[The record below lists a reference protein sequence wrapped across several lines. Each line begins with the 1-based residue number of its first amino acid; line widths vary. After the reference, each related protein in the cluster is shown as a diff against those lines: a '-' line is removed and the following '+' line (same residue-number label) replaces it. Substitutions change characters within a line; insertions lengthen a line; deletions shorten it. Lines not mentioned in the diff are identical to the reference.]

1 MTDAI
6 PTMPETADGYL
17 ITREEFASWIVR
29 EDERLLVLNKPALV
43 VVHPS
48 KNGPWSSVV
57 GAAREY
63 TGLERVHLI
72 FRLDRET
79 SGVVVL
85 AKERTL
91 ASALQV
97 AVEKRRNAKRY
108 LVVLQGELPV
118 GEHVVDA
125 PIGPDLGSVVFTKR
139 RAGPA
144 PEAQEART
152 IFRTLAHGGGFSV
165 VEAVPLTGRTHQI
178 RAHAEWLGHRVVGD
192 KVYGGSPSCFLEFM
206 ESGWTAS
213 LEKRLLLR
221 RQALHC
227 LRVEFQLADGSL
239 VCEAPPT
246 PDLVAFVRDHMAL
259 DLTRVLAAAH
269 DGT

>member
-1 MTDAI
+1 
-6 PTMPETADGYL
+6 MPETPEGYQ
-17 ITREEFASWIVR
+17 ITREEFASWIVH
-29 EDERLLVLNKPALV
+29 EDERVLVLNKPALV

-97 AVEKRRNAKRY
+97 AVERRRTAKRY
-108 LVVLQGELPV
+108 LVILQGELAD
-118 GEHVVDA
+118 GEHLVDQ
-125 PIGPDLGSVVFTKR
+125 PIGPDLGSVVFSKR
-139 RAGPA
+139 RAGPS

-152 IFRTLAHGGGFSV
+152 VFRCLAHGGGFSV
-165 VEAVPLTGRTHQI
+165 VEAVPVTGRTHQI

-192 KVYGGSPSCFLEFM
+192 KVYGGSPSCFLEFI
-206 ESGWTAS
+206 ESGWSES
-213 LEKRLLLR
+213 LEKRLLLK

-227 LRVEFQLADGSL
+227 LRVAFAVAEGPF

-246 PDLVAFVRDHMAL
+246 PDLVAFARERMGL
-259 DLTRVLAAAH
+259 DLLHVLA
-269 DGT
+269 DRS

>member
-1 MTDAI
+1 M
-6 PTMPETADGYL
+6 
-17 ITREEFASWIVR
+17 ITREEFASWIVH
-29 EDERLLVLNKPALV
+29 EDERVLVLNKPALV

-63 TGLERVHLI
+63 SGLERVHLI

-85 AKERTL
+85 AKDRTL

-108 LVVLQGELPV
+108 LVLLQGELSD
-118 GEHVVDA
+118 GEHVVDQ

-144 PEAQEART
+144 PEAQEAKT
-152 IFRTLAHGGGFSV
+152 IFRCLAHGGGFSV

-206 ESGWTAS
+206 EGGWTAS
-213 LEKRLLLR
+213 LQTRLLLN

-227 LRVEFQLADGSL
+227 LSVEFALKEGPFR
-239 VCEAPPT
+239 CEAPPT
-246 PDLVAFVRDHMAL
+246 PDLVAFVRERMGL
-259 DLTRVLAAAH
+259 DLPALLH
-269 DGT
+269 L

>member
-1 MTDAI
+1 
-6 PTMPETADGYL
+6 MPETPDGYM
-17 ITREEFASWIVR
+17 ITREEFASWILR
-29 EDERLLVLNKPALV
+29 DDDRLLVLNKPALV

-63 TGLERVHLI
+63 TGLERVHLV

-85 AKERTL
+85 AKERAL
-91 ASALQV
+91 ASELQV

-108 LVVLQGELPV
+108 LVILQGELAD
-118 GEHVVDA
+118 GEHVVDV
-125 PIGPDLGSVVFTKR
+125 PIGADVTSVVFSKR

-144 PEAQEART
+144 PGAQEART
-152 IFRTLAHGGGFSV
+152 IFRALAHGGGFSV

-206 ESGWTAS
+206 EGGWSES
-213 LEKRLLLR
+213 LEKRLLLK

-227 LRVEFQLADGSL
+227 LRVEFALRDGPL
-239 VCEAPPT
+239 VCAAPPT
-246 PDLVAFVRDHMAL
+246 PDLVAFVRERMGL
-259 DLTRVLAAAH
+259 ELLRVIS
-269 DGT
+269 T

>member
-1 MTDAI
+1 
-6 PTMPETADGYL
+6 MPETPEGFL

-57 GAAREY
+57 GAAREF
-63 TGLERVHLI
+63 TGLARVHLV

-91 ASALQV
+91 ASELQV
-97 AVEKRRNAKRY
+97 AVEQRRNAKRY
-108 LVVLQGELPV
+108 LVILQGELAE
-118 GEHVVDA
+118 GDHVVDV
-125 PIGPDLGSVVFTKR
+125 PIGPDLGSIVFSKR

-144 PEAQEART
+144 PEAQAAKT
-152 IFRTLAHGGGFSV
+152 VFRTLAHGGGFSV
-165 VEAVPLTGRTHQI
+165 VEAVPVTGRTHQI

-192 KVYGGSPSCFLEFM
+192 KVFGGSPSCVLDFIEG
-206 ESGWTAS
+206 GWTES
-213 LEKRLLLR
+213 LEKRLLLN

-227 LRVEFQLADGSL
+227 LSVEFALKDGPL
-239 VCEAPPT
+239 RCEAPPT
-246 PDLVAFVRDHMAL
+246 PDLVCFARERIGV
-259 DLTRVLAAAH
+259 DLMEVIASR
-269 DGT
+269 G

>member
-1 MTDAI
+1 
-6 PTMPETADGYL
+6 MPETPDGWM

-91 ASALQV
+91 ASQLQV
-97 AVEKRRNAKRY
+97 AVEKRRNTKRY
-108 LVVLQGELPV
+108 LVILQGELPD
-118 GEHVVDA
+118 GEHVVDQ
-125 PIGPDLGSVVFTKR
+125 PIGPDLGSVVFSKR

-144 PEAQEART
+144 PEAQDART
-152 IFRTLAHGGGFSV
+152 IFRTLAHAGGFSV
-165 VEAVPLTGRTHQI
+165 VEAVPVTGRTHQI

-206 ESGWTAS
+206 EGGWTES
-213 LEKRLLLR
+213 LEKRLLLK

-227 LRVEFQLADGSL
+227 LRVEFALHDGPL
-239 VCEAPPT
+239 VGEAPPT
-246 PDLVAFVRDHMAL
+246 PDLVEFARERMGI
-259 DLTRVLAAAH
+259 DLLKVFAP
-269 DGT
+269 

>member
-1 MTDAI
+1 
-6 PTMPETADGYL
+6 MPETPDGWM

-91 ASALQV
+91 ASQLQV

-108 LVVLQGELPV
+108 LVLLQGELAD
-118 GEHVVDA
+118 GEHVVDQ
-125 PIGPDLGSVVFTKR
+125 PIGPDLGSVVFSKR

-152 IFRTLAHGGGFSV
+152 IFRALAHGGGFTV

-192 KVYGGSPSCFLEFM
+192 KVYGGSPSCFLEFI
-206 ESGWTAS
+206 EGGWSES
-213 LEKRLLLR
+213 LERRLLLK

-227 LRVEFQLADGSL
+227 LRVEFALQDGPL
-239 VCEAPPT
+239 LCEAPPT
-246 PDLVAFVRDHMAL
+246 PDLVAFARERMGI
-259 DLTRVLAAAH
+259 DLLQVIAR
-269 DGT
+269 

>member
-1 MTDAI
+1 
-6 PTMPETADGYL
+6 MPETPDGFL

-91 ASALQV
+91 ASQLQV

-108 LVVLQGELPV
+108 LVILQGELAS
-118 GEHVVDA
+118 GEHVVDQ
-125 PIGPDLGSVVFTKR
+125 PIGPDLGSVVFSKR

-152 IFRTLAHGGGFSV
+152 VFRALAHGGGFTV

-192 KVYGGSPSCFLEFM
+192 KVYGGAPSCFLEFI
-206 ESGWTAS
+206 ESGWNES
-213 LEKRLLLR
+213 LERRLLLK

-227 LRVEFQLADGSL
+227 LRVEFALTDGPL
-239 VCEAPPT
+239 LCEAPPT
-246 PDLVAFVRDHMAL
+246 PDLVEFAHERMGID
-259 DLTRVLAAAH
+259 LAAVIVS
-269 DGT
+269 

>member
-1 MTDAI
+1 
-6 PTMPETADGYL
+6 MPETPDGWM

-63 TGLERVHLI
+63 TGLERVHLV

-79 SGVVVL
+79 SGVIVL
-85 AKERTL
+85 AKDRTL
-91 ASALQV
+91 ASALQI

-108 LVVLQGELPV
+108 LVVLQGELPG
-118 GEHVVDA
+118 GEHVVDQ

-152 IFRTLAHGGGFSV
+152 IFRCLAHGGGFSV
-165 VEAVPLTGRTHQI
+165 VEAVPVTGRTHQI

-206 ESGWTAS
+206 EGGWSES
-213 LEKRLLLR
+213 LEKRLLLK

-227 LRVEFQLADGSL
+227 LRVEFALHDGPL

-246 PDLVAFVRDHMAL
+246 PDLVAFVRQRLGL
-259 DLTRVLAAAH
+259 DLPGLLRT
-269 DGT
+269 